1 MARAIKQGQ
10 SIYIPFVKGES
21 VFDSQ
26 NRPRMYKSV
35 EQFQKSYPSFRLE
48 NPELVE
54 YAPVV
59 HGRWEWDTSGLY
71 PKPLC
76 NRCGEEPWRKSN
88 HQSDLPNY
96 CPNCGARM
104 DGTEE
109 NG

>member
-10 SIYIPFVKGES
+10 SIYIPFVNGES

-48 NPELVE
+48 KPDLVE
-54 YAPVV
+54 YSPVV
-59 HGRWEWDTSGLY
+59 LGRWEAGYYNELGIYVRPCS
-71 PKPLC
+71 
-76 NRCGEEPWRKSN
+76 NCGWENEELSP
-88 HQSDLPNY
+88 Y

-104 DGTEE
+104 DEKL
-109 NG
+109 

>member
-10 SIYIPFVKGES
+10 SIYIPFINGES

-35 EQFQKSYPSFRLE
+35 EQFKKSYPVFRLE
-48 NPELVE
+48 KPELVE

-59 HGRWEWDTSGLY
+59 HSVWIKKTVRGSTELY
-71 PKPLC
+71 CKH
-76 NRCGEEPWRKSN
+76 CGDSPGVLYRFE
-88 HQSDLPNY
+88 Y

-104 DGTEE
+104 DG
-109 NG
+109 GQHD

>member
-59 HGRWEWDTSGLY
+59 HGRWGAGDMPTYGGYKCSV
-71 PKPLC
+71 C
-76 NRCGEEPWRKSN
+76 KSN
-88 HQSDLPNY
+88 TIHFKAKY

-104 DGTEE
+104 E
-109 NG
+109 

>member
-10 SIYIPFVKGES
+10 SIYIPFVNGES

-48 NPELVE
+48 KPELVE

-59 HGRWEWDTSGLY
+59 RGRWIRVPSEIGTIDVETCSVCGCGMTERNQFWDA
-71 PKPLC
+71 K
-76 NRCGEEPWRKSN
+76 W
-88 HQSDLPNY
+88 
-96 CPNCGARM
+96 CPCCGARM
-104 DGTEE
+104 DGE
-109 NG
+109 NT